1 MPSQLVDFGGN
12 FFFFKSG
19 GGGLVFVFLLINSY
33 ARCFDLAERA
43 CEESKR
49 DDVLTNKFDR
59 LIEKGADISFV
70 VVLDR
75 DALVEEGVLKVVGA
89 VGRHID

>member
-1 MPSQLVDFGGN
+1 MPEQGACAEPAGRFWREL
-12 FFFFKSG
+12 FFFLNLG
-19 GGGLVFVFLLINSY
+19 EGVWCL
-33 ARCFDLAERA
+33 CFSSSTTERA

-49 DDVLTNKFDR
+49 DDVLTDKFDR